1 MAQFKISS
9 INDSRIKNALD
20 RFNERFYYDCAYIDI
35 NRELFLSTSNG
46 DVQIYMVKII
56 FNNRIDIV
64 HFVAEA
70 NDSGNIGYIKIF
82 KRDGIEKLINT
93 IQNNMSFYG
102 IKISSIEE
110 KHIIE
115 FYEKKTYYQLNVENY

>member
-1 MAQFKISS
+1 MAQFKINS

-20 RFNERFYYDCAYIDI
+20 RLNERFYYDCAYIDI

-82 KRDGIEKLINT
+82 QRDGIEKLINT

>member
-1 MAQFKISS
+1 
-9 INDSRIKNALD
+9 
-20 RFNERFYYDCAYIDI
+20 
-35 NRELFLSTSNG
+35 
-46 DVQIYMVKII
+46 MVKITFKKI
-56 FNNRIDIV
+56 IDIV

-70 NDSGNIGYIKIF
+70 NDSGNIEYIKIF
-82 KRDGIEKLINT
+82 KRDGIEKLINI

-102 IKISSIEE
+102 IKISSIEK

>member
-20 RFNERFYYDCAYIDI
+20 RLNERFYYDCAYIDI

-70 NDSGNIGYIKIF
+70 NDSGNIGYIKIS

>member
-20 RFNERFYYDCAYIDI
+20 RLNERFYYDCAYIDI
-35 NRELFLSTSNG
+35 NQELFLSTSNG
-46 DVQIYMVKII
+46 DVQIYMVKIT

-70 NDSGNIGYIKIF
+70 NDSGNIEYIKIF
-82 KRDGIEKLINT
+82 KRDGIEKLINI

-102 IKISSIEE
+102 IKISSIEK

>member
-20 RFNERFYYDCAYIDI
+20 RLNERFYYDCAYIDI

-82 KRDGIEKLINT
+82 QRDGIEKLINT